1 VNPADGSQVPSD
13 ALTVAGTAAP
23 GSTVAVYEGNTSL
36 GRVTADEAGNWS
48 LIPAQQLAAGEHTIV
63 ALDVA
68 TEESSLPV
76 TFTLL
81 QAWLPI
87 TGDQQSGRPR

>member
-1 VNPADGSQVPSD
+1 VPSD
-13 ALTVAGTAAP
+13 ALTVAGTAEP
-23 GSTVAVYEGNTSL
+23 GSTVAVYEDNTSL
-36 GRVTADEAGNWS
+36 GRATADEARDWS
-48 LIPAQQLAAGEHTIV
+48 LIPDQQLAAGEHTIV

-68 TEESSLPV
+68 TQESSLPV

-87 TGDQQSGRPR
+87 TGDEQPGCPR